1 MPKARKK
8 TERHPKG
15 GSAVRLV
22 EVGGKKLVIMEQ
34 KEYDRLVDCADA
46 AEARR
51 IKADKAD
58 AVLPWGKGLSGL
70 IVNRIAE
77 RRREKGLSQRK
88 LAERLDVRPSTLSR
102 WEQKDANLTL
112 DTIRKIAKALRVK
125 STALI
130 A

>member
-1 MPKARKK
+1 MLKTRKTAK
-8 TERHPKG
+8 RHPKG
-15 GSAVRLV
+15 RSSIRLV

-34 KEYDRLVDCADA
+34 KEYDRLMDCADA
-46 AEARR
+46 AEARQ
-51 IKADKAD
+51 IKADKSD
-58 AVLPWGKGLSGL
+58 AVLPWDKGLGGL

-102 WEQKDANLTL
+102 WERKDANLTL

-125 STALI
+125 SAALI

>member
-1 MPKARKK
+1 MLKTKK
-8 TERHPKG
+8 TAGRRPKG
-15 GSAVRLV
+15 KSSARLV
-22 EVGGKKLVIMEQ
+22 EVGGKKLVILEQ

-51 IKADKAD
+51 IKADKSD
-58 AVLPWGKGLSGL
+58 AVLPWDKGLGGL

-102 WEQKDANLTL
+102 WERKDANLTL
-112 DTIRKIAKALRVK
+112 ETIRKIAKALRVK
-125 STALI
+125 SSTLI

>member
-1 MPKARKK
+1 MPQPKK
-8 TERHPKG
+8 TLGHRPRG
-15 GSAVRLV
+15 NSSVRLV

-51 IKADKAD
+51 IKADKSD
-58 AVLPWGKGLSGL
+58 AVLSWGKGLGGL

-77 RRREKGLSQRK
+77 RRREKGMTQRK

-102 WEQKDANLTL
+102 WERKDTNLTL

-125 STALI
+125 SATLI

>member
-1 MPKARKK
+1 MLKARK
-8 TERHPKG
+8 TAGRRSG
-15 GSAVRLV
+15 GRSSARLV

-51 IKADKAD
+51 IKADKSD
-58 AVLPWGKGLSGL
+58 AVLSWGKGLGGL

-77 RRREKGLSQRK
+77 RRREKGLTQRK
-88 LAERLDVRPSTLSR
+88 LAERLDVKPSTLSR
-102 WEQKDANLTL
+102 WERKDANLTL

-125 STALI
+125 STAI
-130 A
+130 IS

>member
-1 MPKARKK
+1 MPKAKK
-8 TERHPKG
+8 TAGPRPKG
-15 GSAVRLV
+15 GSSVRLV

-51 IKADKAD
+51 IKADKSD
-58 AVLPWGKGLSGL
+58 AVLPWGEVSGGL

-88 LAERLDVRPSTLSR
+88 LAERLGVRPSTLSR
-102 WEQKDANLTL
+102 WERKDANLTL

-125 STALI
+125 SAALI
-130 A
+130 G

>member
-1 MPKARKK
+1 MLKAKK
-8 TERHPKG
+8 RAGRHPRSVS
-15 GSAVRLV
+15 SARLV

-34 KEYDRLVDCADA
+34 KEYDRLVNCADA

-51 IKADKAD
+51 IKADKSD
-58 AVLPWGKGLSGL
+58 AVLPWGKGLGGL

-88 LAERLDVRPSTLSR
+88 LAERLDVKPSTLSR
-102 WEQKDANLTL
+102 WERKDANLTL

-130 A
+130 G

>member
-1 MPKARKK
+1 MLKTRKTAK
-8 TERHPKG
+8 RRPRGKS
-15 GSAVRLV
+15 SARLV

-51 IKADKAD
+51 IKADKSD
-58 AVLPWGKGLSGL
+58 AVLPWAEVSGGL

-77 RRREKGLSQRK
+77 RRKEKGLSQRK
-88 LAERLDVRPSTLSR
+88 LAERLDVKPSTLSR
-102 WEQKDANLTL
+102 WERKDANLTL

>member
-1 MPKARKK
+1 MLK
-8 TERHPKG
+8 TTKTAKRRPKG
-15 GSAVRLV
+15 GSSIRLV

-34 KEYDRLVDCADA
+34 KEYDRLVDCANA

-51 IKADKAD
+51 IKADKSD
-58 AVLPWGKGLSGL
+58 AVLSWGEGLGGL

-102 WEQKDANLTL
+102 WERKDANLTL

-125 STALI
+125 SATLI